1 MVFKSSQETEEE
13 KLSKINA
20 AGIINITL
28 ENLWKDCYN
37 ALCKSDYLAWN
48 RKLDAIWLILGGD
61 DTDGSQEKKM
71 NEIDT
76 KLYTTGSLN
85 HRKVGFEIIGS
96 EEQDAMNLQYL
107 ILKQKSLLLRKM
119 QNKQGKG
126 TAYIS
131 DDLDD
136 MD

>member
-37 ALCKSDYLAWN
+37 ALSKSDYITWN

-61 DTDGSQEKKM
+61 DKDGTEEAKM
-71 NEIDT
+71 DKIDIQ
-76 KLYTTGSLN
+76 LYSTGSLN
-85 HRKVGFEIIGS
+85 HKKVGFQTIKED
-96 EEQDAMNLQYL
+96 EQQAMNKQYL
-107 ILKQKSLLLRKM
+107 ILKKKSLILRKM
-119 QNKQGKG
+119 QNAQGKG
-126 TAYIS
+126 TAYAS
-131 DDLDD
+131 DD
-136 MD
+136 MDDMD